1 MENLCKLLEIFLD
14 KYFFDTIISVAVTLL
29 INIILPSNYWM
40 IEKIG
45 ITYFRVFAF
54 CAVFVIFNAVVSA
67 DKALKNKKR
76 KKEQNEIKQR
86 ERLKQREEN
95 LEFWRNQA
103 DDLSYHE
110 RKVIVDFIKS
120 GNAQRKCNDLV
131 MSSYLFSNP
140 QYILKTEDKNGCYIV
155 KMNDNTFK
163 IFSSIYKK
171 YGKLGHFDD

>member
-1 MENLCKLLEIFLD
+1 MENFCKLLGIFLD

-29 INIILPSNYWM
+29 INIVLPSNYWM

-45 ITYFRVFAF
+45 ITYFRVFVF
-54 CAVFVIFNAVVSA
+54 CAFFVIFNVVVSA
-67 DKALKNKKR
+67 YKALENKKR

-86 ERLKQREEN
+86 KRLKQREEN

-120 GNAQRKCNDLV
+120 GNAQRKCNDFV
-131 MSSYLFSNP
+131 MNSYKLSKYLLNTKDEHGY
-140 QYILKTEDKNGCYIV
+140 YIF
-155 KMNDNTFK
+155 KMNDNAFK
-163 IFSSIYKK
+163 VFSSIYEK

>member
-29 INIILPSNYWM
+29 INIVLPSNYWM

-45 ITYFRVFAF
+45 ITYFRVFIF
-54 CAVFVIFNAVVSA
+54 CAVFVIFNAVVLA
-67 DKALKNKKR
+67 DKALKNEKR

-86 ERLKQREEN
+86 KRLKQREEN

-120 GNAQRKCNDLV
+120 GNAQRKCNDFIMNSHKL
-131 MSSYLFSNP
+131 LK
-140 QYILKTEDKNGCYIV
+140 YILNTKDEHGYYIF
-155 KMNDNTFK
+155 KMNDNAFK
-163 IFSSIYKK
+163 VFSSIYEK

>member
-14 KYFFDTIISVAVTLL
+14 RYFFDTIISVAVTLL
-29 INIILPSNYWM
+29 INIVLPSSYWM

-86 ERLKQREEN
+86 KRLKQREEN

-103 DDLSYHE
+103 DDLSYYE

-120 GNAQRKCNDLV
+120 GNAQRKCNDFV
-131 MSSYLFSNP
+131 MNSYKLSKYLLNTKDEHGY
-140 QYILKTEDKNGCYIV
+140 YIF
-155 KMNDNTFK
+155 KMNDNSFK
-163 IFSSIYKK
+163 VFSSIYEK

>member
-45 ITYFRVFAF
+45 ITYFRVFVF
-54 CAVFVIFNAVVSA
+54 CAVFVIFNAAVSA
-67 DKALKNKKR
+67 DKALKNEKR

-86 ERLKQREEN
+86 KRLKQIEEN

-103 DDLSYHE
+103 DDLSYYE
-110 RKVIVDFIKS
+110 RKAIIDFIKS
-120 GNAQRKCNDLV
+120 GNAQRKCNDLI
-131 MSSYLFSNP
+131 MNSRKLSK
-140 QYILKTEDKNGCYIV
+140 YILNTKDEHGYYIF
-155 KMNDNTFK
+155 KMNDNAFK
-163 IFSSIYKK
+163 VFSSIYKK

>member
-1 MENLCKLLEIFLD
+1 MENFCKLLGIFLD

-29 INIILPSNYWM
+29 INIALPSNYWM

-45 ITYFRVFAF
+45 ITYFRVFVF

-67 DKALKNKKR
+67 DKALKNEKR

-86 ERLKQREEN
+86 KRLKQIEEN

-103 DDLSYHE
+103 DDLSYYE
-110 RKVIVDFIKS
+110 RKVIIDFIKS
-120 GNAQRKCNDLV
+120 GNAQRKCNDLI
-131 MSSYLFSNP
+131 MSSHKLSN
-140 QYILKTEDKNGCYIV
+140 YILKTKDEHGCYIV
-155 KMNDNTFK
+155 KMNDKDFK
-163 IFSSIYKK
+163 YFSSIYEK